1 MADAH
6 DKRRLRMAAYVAGGF
21 VAGILAVLFGLF
33 ALMRYEFGREPPPAR
48 YPQPQSIAEAN
59 RQDLEYLRHLPG
71 YDRSF
76 SPEAKAAFGSYLDE
90 VTARS
95 DGLDRPA
102 LEMAVARAAA
112 LADNAHTNALGV
124 SEGRNLNALPIKMV
138 QFHAGM
144 HIVMAKRAHADLLGA
159 RVISENGQSID
170 ALRSALRPYLGGPD
184 QFLRE
189 RLPNFLQSPQALHA
203 AGLGPSPTDVTFE
216 LALPDGQQITRTLTA
231 DPLPVSAYAWAD
243 RALSPARPRELAQP
257 AQWLH
262 VLDGRAQLP
271 AYLERTDA
279 AYWHMFMEDIPA
291 LYIQINT
298 MRDGGTPPLEA
309 YIANLLHEVES
320 RRPRHVIVDFR
331 FNGGGNYML
340 YADFSRKLPQLL
352 PPDGKLFIV
361 VGPNTFSAAITTLA
375 RLKHFAGDQA
385 MIVGEPVG
393 DRDAFWGEIN
403 RFQLPNSQIAVQYA
417 TGYHDWVNG
426 CTSWTRCYWFNFNFM
441 LGVAAGPLTPT
452 LPAPL
457 SFDDYR
463 AGVDPALRAIATHV
477 NLPR

>member
-1 MADAH
+1 MAEARN
-6 DKRRLRMAAYVAGGF
+6 KGRLRRAVYAVGGF
-21 VAGILAVLFGLF
+21 VGVMIALGLGLF
-33 ALMRYEFGREPPPAR
+33 ALMRYEFGRTPPPAD
-48 YPQPQSIAEAN
+48 YPQAKNIAEAN
-59 RQDLEYLRHLPG
+59 RQDLNYLRQLPS

-76 SPEAKAAFGSYLDE
+76 SPAAKTAFGSYLDE
-90 VTARS
+90 VTARA
-95 DGLDRPA
+95 DALDRPA

-124 SEGRNLNALPIKMV
+124 SEGRSLNALPIRMV
-138 QFHAGM
+138 QFRDGM
-144 HIVMAKRAHADLLGA
+144 HIVMAKSAHEDLLGA
-159 RVISENGQSID
+159 RVISENGLSID
-170 ALRSALRPYLGGPD
+170 DLRSALRPYVGGPD

-203 AGLGPSPTDVTFE
+203 AGLGPSPTEVTLE
-216 LALPDGQQITRTLTA
+216 LALRDGQRVTRTVTA
-231 DPLPVSAYAWAD
+231 DPQPVLGYAWAD
-243 RALSPARPRELAQP
+243 RALSPVRPRELAQK

-262 VLDGRAQLP
+262 VLDGSAQLP

-279 AYWHMFMEDIPA
+279 PYWHVFMKDIPA

-298 MRDGGTPPLEA
+298 MRDGGTPPPEPYVA
-309 YIANLLHEVES
+309 DLLREVE
-320 RRPRHVIVDFR
+320 RLHPRNVIVDLR

-340 YADFSRKLPQLL
+340 WADFSRKLPQLL
-352 PPDGKLFIV
+352 RPDGELFIV

-385 MIVGEPVG
+385 VIVGEPVG
-393 DRDAFWGEIN
+393 ERDAFWGEIN
-403 RFQLPNSQIAVQYA
+403 RFALPNSQIPVQYA

-457 SFDDYR
+457 SFEDYS
-463 AGVDPALRAIATHV
+463 AGVDPALRAIAAHV
-477 NLPR
+477 NLQR